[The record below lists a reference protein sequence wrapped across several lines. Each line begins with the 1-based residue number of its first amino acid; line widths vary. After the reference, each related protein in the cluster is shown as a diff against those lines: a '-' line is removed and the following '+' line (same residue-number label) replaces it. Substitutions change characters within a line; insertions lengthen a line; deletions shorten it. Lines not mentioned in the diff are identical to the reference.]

1 MRVLAYFMLGLGVV
15 LLSIGAFGQFQRSD
29 SAFLKLTA
37 TTGAGGALLWLKA
50 RLQHWRQRR
59 NLYRHRTPTTELAL
73 TLIPQ
78 LRGEYTPYVIEAAVR
93 LGEAGDMTAV
103 PALMETLDRWIES
116 QRPGWRDVAASIAD
130 ALALI
135 GDVRSLPLL
144 KRLENVR
151 GIGLI
156 PNIRHAIAV
165 IEPQANLLRP
175 SQSEDSL
182 PTNLLRPSKE
192 AYDQP
197 ETMLRPLEEAV
208 WEEAQPSLEVLQNR
222 E

>member
-1 MRVLAYFMLGLGVV
+1 MRVLAYFMLGLGFV
-15 LLSIGAFGQFQRSD
+15 LLSVGALGQFQRPD
-29 SAFLKLTA
+29 SVFLKLTA
-37 TTGAGGALLWLKA
+37 TTGISGIVLWFKA
-50 RLQHWRQRR
+50 RLQHWRHRR
-59 NLYRHRTPTTELAL
+59 RLYRHRAPASELAL

-78 LRGEYTPYVIEAAVR
+78 LRGEYTPYVIEAATR

-103 PALMETLDRWIES
+103 PALMETLEEWIEN

-175 SQSEDSL
+175 SHSEDAL
-182 PTNLLRPSKE
+182 PINLLRPSKDARE
-192 AYDQP
+192 QP
-197 ETMLRPLEEAV
+197 EMMLRPLEGAV
-208 WEEAQPSLEVLQNR
+208 WEEAQPALEILQNR